1 MAETLRVRAI
11 ERARAL
17 RTWSADHAPYLVLTA
32 LVLTLVVVLLW
43 SRIFILVRPGQ
54 AGVIYRTLSTGTVTD
69 YVYPEGL
76 HILQPLNSMHVYD
89 TRVQVIFHEFEVLTN
104 SGLPIKLSIAVRFRP
119 ILELLGQLH
128 QQVGPDYPN
137 KIILPQIESV
147 LRKNFGGYSAEDI
160 YTNREGVLS
169 RTIALALE
177 EVGRKFVRVDDII
190 IRSVE
195 LPATVRKSIEEKLVY
210 EQQALA
216 YNFRLKAEASEA
228 RRKRIEAEG
237 IEAYQRI
244 ITPTLNDKLLQWQ
257 GIQATLEL
265 SKSQNTKVV
274 VVGAGKNGLPIILG
288 DK

>member
-1 MAETLRVRAI
+1 MSRFSSWVK
-11 ERARAL
+11 
-17 RTWSADHAPYLVLTA
+17 DHAPYLVLTF
-32 LVLTLVVVLLW
+32 LLLILLIVVLW
-43 SRIFILVRPGQ
+43 SRIFILVRPGE

-69 YVYPEGL
+69 HVYPEGL
-76 HILQPLNSMHVYD
+76 HIMQPLNQMHIYN
-89 TRVQVIFHEFEVLTN
+89 TRVQIIFHEFSVLTN
-104 SGLPIKLSIAVRFRP
+104 SGLPIKLALAVRFHP
-119 ILELLGQLH
+119 TYELIGMLH

-147 LRKNFGGYSAEDI
+147 LRRNIGSYSAEDI

-169 RTIALALE
+169 RIITLALE

-195 LPATVRKSIEEKLVY
+195 LPESVRNSIEQKLVY
-210 EQQALA
+210 EQRYLA
-216 YNFRLKAEASEA
+216 YNYRLKAEQEEA
-228 RRKRIEAEG
+228 KRKRVEAQG

-244 ITPTLNDKLLQWQ
+244 ITPTLNDKLIQWQ

-265 SKSQNTKVV
+265 SKSNNTKVV
-274 VVGAGKNGLPIILG
+274 VIGSGKNGLPIILG